1 MNKLLI
7 AFCLVLSAG
16 CFAQENQKKIAIE
29 SWQEGDSAH
38 VIIRTTD
45 NGIVTEE
52 VYTGKE
58 ALRKMEEFNEEMGEL
73 GNEELQ
79 KEVMGKSAS
88 KSIEVQFREI
98 QGVKTLELKE
108 TINGKLTTYI
118 YQGEEAEKKLKEL
131 QNTPS
136 NSSLKRLKKQKH
148 H

>member
-79 KEVMGKSAS
+79 KEVTGKSAS

-136 NSSLKRLKKQKH
+136 NSSLKRVKKQKH

>member
-58 ALRKMEEFNEEMGEL
+58 ALRKMEEFNEEMGEI

-79 KEVMGKSAS
+79 KEVTGKSAS

-98 QGVKTLELKE
+98 QGVKTL
-108 TINGKLTTYI
+108 
-118 YQGEEAEKKLKEL
+118 
-131 QNTPS
+131 
-136 NSSLKRLKKQKH
+136 
-148 H
+148 